1 MLHGHSNGYGDCQ
14 TCVPKLA
21 CHLHPV
27 ISVVTAG
34 LLTSPDTQQAPTA
47 QLQSLQLGTHKAA
60 SVAMH
65 PEFYV
70 ILADSTLPGAQYP
83 AVLPPP
89 EPTPKGT
96 KLLGSVIGSL
106 LAASLQTTLP
116 LNCRHNRLGILLA
129 WPDFPTGVVDWI
141 LQAFVSASTLSAAAE
156 LHRMVR
162 ERGW

>member
-1 MLHGHSNGYGDCQ
+1 MDIQ
-14 TCVPKLA
+14 T
-21 CHLHPV
+21 
-27 ISVVTAG
+27 G

-89 EPTPKGT
+89 EPTPKDTTDWGFFW
-96 KLLGSVIGSL
+96 LGLIF
-106 LAASLQTTLP
+106 P
-116 LNCRHNRLGILLA
+116 LA
-129 WPDFPTGVVDWI
+129 WLIGFFRPLFRHPHFPQRQNFIGWLGNVVGTIVLTAIAVAIVIIALKQD
-141 LQAFVSASTLSAAAE
+141 
-156 LHRMVR
+156 
-162 ERGW
+162 

>member
-1 MLHGHSNGYGDCQ
+1 MDIQ
-14 TCVPKLA
+14 T
-21 CHLHPV
+21 
-27 ISVVTAG
+27 G

-89 EPTPKGT
+89 EPTPKDNIAT
-96 KLLGSVIGSL
+96 Q
-106 LAASLQTTLP
+106 LQTQ
-116 LNCRHNRLGILLA
+116 
-129 WPDFPTGVVDWI
+129 PTGDSSG
-141 LQAFVSASTLSAAAE
+141 LA
-156 LHRMVR
+156 
-162 ERGW
+162 